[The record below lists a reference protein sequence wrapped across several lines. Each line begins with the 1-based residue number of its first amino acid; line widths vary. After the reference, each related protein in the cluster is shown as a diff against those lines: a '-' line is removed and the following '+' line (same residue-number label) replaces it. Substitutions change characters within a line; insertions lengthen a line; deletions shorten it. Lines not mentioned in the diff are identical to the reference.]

1 MTQLSFLIAEE
12 EASEID
18 ISGLTYVPDFI
29 TPAENDFLLSQI
41 DQQPW
46 LTDLKRRVEHYG
58 YKYDC

>member
-1 MTQLSFLIAEE
+1 VTQLSFLIAEE